1 MVIHKNLYGVET
13 RFSTI
18 SLPLVNNT
26 LEKCIGV
33 IRISS
38 YQAADEEIIWAYE
51 PVYDLCPYIEPVSDY
66 SVGGSRDEGF
76 KEQDSLDDK

>member
-1 MVIHKNLYGVET
+1 M
-13 RFSTI
+13 
-18 SLPLVNNT
+18 
-26 LEKCIGV
+26 